1 MVLTRKGKQTMEY
14 TFNTQNWEGETAT
27 IKVKDNKFTFQ
38 ESQFELKHYTYED
51 SLEGFEILVDQ
62 EKLWNISRLKK
73 YETNFSYEDEFGD
86 FARSHSN
93 PYILA
98 AILAANLL

>member
-1 MVLTRKGKQTMEY
+1 MVLTREGKQTMEY

-73 YETNFSYEDEFGD
+73 YDTNFSYEDEFGD

-93 PYILA
+93 TYIFDSILA
-98 AILAANLL
+98 DNLL